1 MQNREI
7 LNTTLVP
14 LRAMDT
20 ASAALVKMADSA
32 YDVLPVVDATTG
44 RYLGMVSMQTARL
57 HEATD
62 DSVLAFRE
70 YVSLFAG
77 LSQHIFDTAR
87 QMQKH
92 GVYMLPIV
100 DEQGKYMGVVEK
112 SRLYEQIV
120 HIVNLAEYGS
130 LLTVHFRE
138 RDFTLSQLVRII
150 EAEDTLILGLSVEA
164 PTPGNPFYMVCIKL
178 NRHDPS
184 QVVSALRRNNFVVD
198 ACSID
203 MEQDKRYEERA
214 DELMHYLNL

>member
-7 LNTTLVP
+7 LNTALIP

-20 ASAALVKMADSA
+20 ASEALLRMAEGGYA
-32 YDVLPVVDATTG
+32 VLPVVDVTTG
-44 RYLGMVSMQTARL
+44 RYLGLVSREAARL

-62 DSVLAFRE
+62 DSVLAFRDHL
-70 YVSLFAG
+70 SLSAG
-77 LSQHIFDTAR
+77 VSQHIFDAAR
-87 QMQKH
+87 LMEKH
-92 GVYMLPIV
+92 GVRMLPIL
-100 DEQGKYMGVVEK
+100 DEQGKYLGVVEK
-112 SRLYEQIV
+112 NRLYEQIV

-150 EAEDTLILGLSVEA
+150 EAEDALILGLSVEA
-164 PTPGNPFYMVCIKL
+164 PTASNPFYMVCVKL

-203 MEQDKRYEERA
+203 LEQDKRYEERA
-214 DELMHYLNL
+214 DELLHYLNL